1 MKLNLSPRRRA
12 ALAGIAAIVLS
23 VLGGGRA
30 PAASEPFTLTAILPL
45 TGSFAFAGQSQ
56 QEGLQVLQRFVN
68 RTGGVGGR
76 PLQFQFLDDQSSPQ
90 LSVQL
95 LNGVIAAGAQAVL
108 GGAGAAQCR
117 ATAPLV
123 AHAGPIL
130 YCISPAVRPDS
141 GGFVFSSGVQ
151 PFDELTAALHFF
163 RDKGWTKIAFLATN
177 DASGQE
183 ADSNF
188 NDLIKRPENSS
199 IQVVGYEHYGASDIN
214 VSAQISRIKAAN
226 PQALVIWAAGQ
237 PIATAFHGMHDGGL
251 DIPVVTSFAMQEYS
265 AMDQLA
271 QILPTHLYFASSK
284 WPAYDIMTPG
294 PVRDQLATFFSAF
307 KAEKIA
313 PDAGEQ
319 LAWDPALLLISSF
332 RKLGPNAKAAQIHDY
347 MESLRSFP
355 GTSGIY
361 DFTSGDQRG
370 LGLGDV
376 VLSEWTPLKRAWI
389 AVSDAGGAALKP
401 NQKVSGK

>member
-1 MKLNLSPRRRA
+1 MKLNLAVRRRT
-12 ALAGIAAIVLS
+12 ALAIIVTIGLAVLS
-23 VLGGGRA
+23 SGRA
-30 PAASEPFTLTAILPL
+30 PAASDPFPLTAILPL
-45 TGSFAFAGQSQ
+45 TGTFAFAGQSQ
-56 QEGLQVLQRFVN
+56 QEGLQVLQRFIN
-68 RTGGVGGR
+68 RTGGIQGR

-95 LNGVIAAGAQAVL
+95 LNGVIAAGAQALL

-123 AHAGPIL
+123 VHTGPIL
-130 YCISPAVRPDS
+130 YCISPAVRPDT
-141 GGFVFSSGVQ
+141 GGYVFSSGVQ
-151 PFDELTAALHFF
+151 PFDEISAALRFF
-163 RDKGWTKIAFLATN
+163 RDKGWTRIAFLATN

-188 NDLIKRPENSS
+188 TDLMKRPENSP
-199 IQVVGYEHYGASDIN
+199 IAVVGYEHYSPTDIN

-226 PQALVIWAAGQ
+226 PQALVIWAAGA

-251 DIPVVTSFAMQEYS
+251 DVPVVTSFAMQEYS

-271 QILPTHLYFASSK
+271 AILPSQLYFASSK

-307 KAEKIA
+307 KAEKIT

-319 LAWDPALLLISSF
+319 LAWDPALLLISAY

-347 MESLRSFP
+347 MESLHSFA

-361 DFTSGDQRG
+361 DFSTGDQRG

-376 VLSEWTPLKRAWI
+376 VLSEWTPTKRAWI

-401 NQKVSGK
+401 NQRVSGK